1 MKMDIKKIVNSL
13 YFSTLTKL
21 ALNWV
26 TCLWTVERMNL
37 FCGNIKRKL
46 ILKKSVD
53 NIEYVEM
60 YVERNKWGT
69 IDV

>member
-1 MKMDIKKIVNSL
+1 
-13 YFSTLTKL
+13 
-21 ALNWV
+21 
-26 TCLWTVERMNL
+26 MNL